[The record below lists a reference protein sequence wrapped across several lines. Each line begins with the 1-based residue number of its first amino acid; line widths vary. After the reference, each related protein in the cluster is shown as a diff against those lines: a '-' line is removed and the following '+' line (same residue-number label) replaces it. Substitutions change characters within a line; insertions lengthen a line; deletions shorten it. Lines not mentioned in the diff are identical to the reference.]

1 MITKQKDDDR
11 AGVRQQS
18 RKTRAEHMEDDNQ
31 SRGAMAELGKD
42 DRAGRLEQSR
52 GKMTGRSGS
61 GEITA

>member
-1 MITKQKDDDR
+1 
-11 AGVRQQS
+11 
-18 RKTRAEHMEDDNQ
+18 MEDDNQ